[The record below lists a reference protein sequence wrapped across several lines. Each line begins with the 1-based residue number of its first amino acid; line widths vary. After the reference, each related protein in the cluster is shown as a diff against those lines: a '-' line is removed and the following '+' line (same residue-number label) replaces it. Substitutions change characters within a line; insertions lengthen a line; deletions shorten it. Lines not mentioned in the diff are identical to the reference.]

1 MCFDFFPDLS
11 NESVN
16 FAFVWLI
23 SGVVPEFSESIFCS
37 DKLSYV
43 FRKAEVRCVNYP
55 SGRGSRDRIRNYV
68 GEILNGR
75 IQIVYLG
82 ISRNVV
88 IKNLLKLNPVCRFK
102 SSKNRCENISVSQ
115 VSCKADVKNV
125 VSVPGVEMS
134 WSVRGDNIQCGPDG
148 PIA

>member
-55 SGRGSRDRIRNYV
+55 SGRESRDRIHNYV

-82 ISRNVV
+82 ISWNVV
-88 IKNLLKLNPVCRFK
+88 IKNLLTVN
-102 SSKNRCENISVSQ
+102 SSVQSLATWGPAHLTQ
-115 VSCKADVKNV
+115 
-125 VSVPGVEMS
+125 
-134 WSVRGDNIQCGPDG
+134 RGGRWHTSEE
-148 PIA
+148 

>member
-23 SGVVPEFSESIFCS
+23 SGVVPEFPESIFCS

-43 FRKAEVRCVNYP
+43 FRKVEVRCVDYS
-55 SGRGSRDRIRNYV
+55 SGRGSSDRIRNYV

-75 IQIVYLG
+75 VQIIYLG

-102 SSKNRCENISVSQ
+102 SSKDR
-115 VSCKADVKNV
+115 
-125 VSVPGVEMS
+125 
-134 WSVRGDNIQCGPDG
+134 W
-148 PIA
+148 